1 MKKKKIA
8 IVGTRGIPAKYGGF
22 ETFAEEISERLVTNA
37 IEVTVYC
44 DAAES
49 RPSKLGNVNLAY
61 SSFTKSNNPLK
72 FYYDCINL
80 ASKSHDILLVA
91 GTGGSPFY
99 WLPKLRKKKIITNI
113 DGVESRRNK
122 WSFLKKMYIKFSE
135 ILSIKFSN
143 VVIGDSQGI
152 KDYILQNYDVQKSKV
167 QVIEYGAS
175 INHYFD
181 QQILDKYDIGHNGYY
196 LIVSRLEPENN
207 VHIILEGYEFSQTD
221 KPLIVVGNVTDTTYA
236 QSLLKFKSDKIKFV
250 GGIYDKDALAA
261 LRYSCFAYMHGHSVG
276 GTNPSLLEALG
287 SGNISIC
294 HDNIF
299 NREVTASQMFYF
311 SNPKDVRDLIASIES
326 IELSLLKAKKQF
338 AMDRISFYYTWDNM
352 AEKYQKIIDAM

>member
-61 SSFTKSNNPLK
+61 SGFTKSNNPLK

-143 VVIGDSQGI
+143 VVIADSQGI

-261 LRYSCFAYMHGHSVG
+261 LRYSCFAYIHGHSVG
-276 GTNPSLLEALG
+276 GTNP
-287 SGNISIC
+287 
-294 HDNIF
+294 
-299 NREVTASQMFYF
+299 
-311 SNPKDVRDLIASIES
+311 
-326 IELSLLKAKKQF
+326 LS
-338 AMDRISFYYTWDNM
+338 S
-352 AEKYQKIIDAM
+352 

>member
-1 MKKKKIA
+1 MKIA
-8 IVGTRGIPAKYGGF
+8 IIGTRGIPANYGGF
-22 ETFAEEISERLVTNA
+22 ETFAEEISKRLATNKT
-37 IEVTVYC
+37 EVTVYC
-44 DAAES
+44 DVAEGM
-49 RPSKLGNVNLAY
+49 PSKLGNVHLEY
-61 SSFTKSNNPLK
+61 SRFTKSNNPLK

-143 VVIGDSQGI
+143 VVIADSKGI
-152 KDYILQNYDVQKSKV
+152 KDYVLENYNVLESRV
-167 QVIEYGAS
+167 EVIEYGAP
-175 INHYFD
+175 INHHFD
-181 QQILDKYDIGHNGYY
+181 QDILDKYDLVHNGYY

-207 VHIILEGYEFSQTD
+207 VHMILEGYELAKTD
-221 KPLIVVGNVTDTTYA
+221 KPLIVVGNVSDTIYA
-236 QSLLKFKSDKIKFV
+236 QSLLKFKSDKIKFI
-250 GGIYDKDALAA
+250 GGIYDKDELAA

-299 NREVTASQMFYF
+299 NREVTASEMFYF
-311 SNPKDVRDLIASIES
+311 STSQDVCDIIVLIES
-326 IELSLLKAKKQF
+326 SDESLLVVKKQF
-338 AMDRISFYYTWDNM
+338 AVDRISSYYTWNNM
-352 AEKYQKIIDAM
+352 AEKYKKIIDTI

>member
-1 MKKKKIA
+1 MKIA

-22 ETFAEEISERLVTNA
+22 ETFAEEISNRLASNDLQ
-37 IEVTVYC
+37 VTVYC
-44 DAAES
+44 DAAEDKL
-49 RPSKLGNVNLAY
+49 PKLGNVNLAY
-61 SSFTKSNNPLK
+61 SHFTKSKNPLK

-80 ASKSHDILLVA
+80 ASKNHDILLVA

-122 WSFLKKMYIKFSE
+122 WSFLKKMYIKLSE
-135 ILSIKFSN
+135 IISIKFSD
-143 VVIGDSQGI
+143 VVIADSIGI
-152 KDYILQNYDVQKSKV
+152 KDYVLQNYYVQESKV
-167 QVIEYGAS
+167 EVIEYGAP
-175 INHYFD
+175 INQYFD
-181 QQILDKYDIGHNGYY
+181 HGVLEQYELSHNGYY
-196 LIVSRLEPENN
+196 LIVSRMEPENN
-207 VHIILEGYEFSQTD
+207 VHMILEGYELSQTD

-250 GGIYDKDALAA
+250 GGIYDKDKLAA

-287 SGNISIC
+287 SENISIC

-299 NREVTASQMFYF
+299 NREVTDSQMFYF
-311 SNPKDVRDLIASIES
+311 STSQDVCDVIALIES
-326 IELSLLKAKKQF
+326 SDESLLISKKQF
-338 AMDRISFYYTWDNM
+338 AINRISSYYTWDNM
-352 AEKYQKIIDAM
+352 AEKYRRIIDAM